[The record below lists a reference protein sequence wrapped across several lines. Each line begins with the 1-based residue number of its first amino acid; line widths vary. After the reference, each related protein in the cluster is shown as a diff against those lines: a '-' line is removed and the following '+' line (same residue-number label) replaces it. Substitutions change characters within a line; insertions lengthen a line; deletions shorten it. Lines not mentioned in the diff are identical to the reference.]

1 MAEFEP
7 DKIEKINVR
16 NIKKFKK
23 AGIKIS
29 VLTAYDYPT
38 ALIVDK
44 VGIEMVLVGDTLNTV
59 FCGCENNLSA
69 TMDQMIYHT
78 AIVKRGLKRAML
90 IGDMPFMSFQA
101 DANEA
106 ARNAGRFLKE
116 AGADCVKVEGGIE
129 MIPAIRKIID
139 AGIPVMGHIGL
150 TPQSVHRFGGYVVR
164 GRKPEVRQYLLE
176 SAKSLEDAGC
186 FSIVLESIPSILGK
200 EITQNVQIPTIG
212 IGAGSDCDGQVLVI
226 YDMLGFYKNFMP
238 KYVRHYENLANV
250 IEKAVR
256 SFKSDVRNGEFP
268 SETESYS

>member
-1 MAEFEP
+1 
-7 DKIEKINVR
+7 
-16 NIKKFKK
+16 
-23 AGIKIS
+23 
-29 VLTAYDYPT
+29 
-38 ALIVDK
+38 
-44 VGIEMVLVGDTLNTV
+44 
-59 FCGCENNLSA
+59 
-69 TMDQMIYHT
+69 
-78 AIVKRGLKRAML
+78 
-90 IGDMPFMSFQA
+90 
-101 DANEA
+101 
-106 ARNAGRFLKE
+106 
-116 AGADCVKVEGGIE
+116 
-129 MIPAIRKIID
+129 
-139 AGIPVMGHIGL
+139 
-150 TPQSVHRFGGYVVR
+150 VHRFGGYVVR

-226 YDMLGFYKNFMP
+226 YDMLGFYKNFLP